1 MRRQAK
7 LLTVLIAAALSAGC
21 ASGGGG
27 EDFFETQPLTPPS
40 ETAEV
45 RCFPFLPFICAWFEP
60 GETSSDD
67 GFLAFSVAEKSA
79 ARFTSWSAL
88 APLEKA
94 EFEALSSTVR
104 YTESAPGE
112 VGSVSAATPPQAE
125 VVVRSHDPAA
135 TAAVAGMSLGATTVP
150 GGSGA
155 ELRADPYAQGWN
167 YQSFGIWDRHVSGS
181 GTIGAT
187 SFGAVTPAPAVPS
200 SGAAT
205 FTGRLGGLY
214 ISPTGQGSVASA
226 QVSVNAD
233 FSSRS
238 LSFASS
244 GTTITRD
251 HGIGTAAPQLNLGG
265 TLTYSPSTNTFG
277 GALTSA
283 GGTMSGSSSGRYYGP
298 AAQELGGVF
307 TVMSATTVE
316 TLTGAY
322 GAKR

>member
-1 MRRQAK
+1 MKNQPK
-7 LLTVLIAAALSAGC
+7 LLAILAVAALSAGC
-21 ASGGGG
+21 ASGGGHG
-27 EDFFETQPLTPPS
+27 GGDEMVVD
-40 ETAEV
+40 TAEEQILCMLV
-45 RCFPFLPFICAWFEP
+45 PLFCLLGNDLGSPA
-60 GETSSDD
+60 TS
-67 GFLAFSVAEKSA
+67 ATTAVAPPISA
-79 ARFTSWSAL
+79 FTSWSEL
-88 APLEKA
+88 GQLEKA
-94 EFEALSSTVR
+94 EFEALSSTVQ
-104 YTESAPGE
+104 YTEPVPGE
-112 VGSVSAATPPQAE
+112 VASVSAATPPRAE
-125 VVVRSHDPAA
+125 VLVRSHDPAVTA
-135 TAAVAGMSLGATTVP
+135 TVAGMSLGATTVP
-150 GGSGA
+150 GGSGV

-167 YQSFGIWDRHVSGS
+167 YQSFGIWDRHVSGG

-187 SFGAVTPAPAVPS
+187 SFGAVTPASAVPS

-214 ISPTGQGSVASA
+214 ISPTGQASVASA
-226 QVSVNAD
+226 QVSVKAD

-238 LSFASS
+238 LSLASS

-265 TLTYSPSTNTFG
+265 TLTYSPSTNAFG

-307 TVMSATTVE
+307 TVKSATTVE